1 MKTYKSVY
9 LFCRDFRLTDNL
21 GFLSCYKQ
29 SEQICLAFVFTPTQT
44 KNNTYFSN
52 QSFSFMC
59 NCIEEMNKILYEKYK
74 TKIHI
79 FYGETINILKQIK
92 KDYGYN
98 YDALFYNEDYTPFA
112 RQRDNDIKEFCSKN
126 EINVFTAQDYL
137 LKPMGTF
144 TKTDGAPYEVY
155 TPFYHNALTYSIDRP
170 VVSKFQTTS
179 FYNLKGYGK
188 ENENVW
194 KKINSLRVEIV
205 DKHFIG
211 GRTKALSIL
220 KDIQKFRNYANK
232 RNILSVPTTQ
242 LSAYIKFG
250 CVSIREVYHCFLTH
264 FGKDCTLIS
273 QLFWREFYYYLV
285 YYFPR
290 VLHGKSLKEKYD
302 KVKWGNPKKNKDA
315 WCEGRTGFPVV
326 DAAMRQM
333 NETGFMHNRG
343 RLIVSAVLIKI
354 LNVDWRFGEKIF
366 AERLIDYDPSV
377 NNGNWQW
384 ASGSGADSSPYFRI
398 FNPWK
403 QAMDY
408 DPDCTYIKKWVPEL
422 KDVPNKDIFKWGEVY
437 KNYKDTEYPG
447 PIVSYTEERKKTLE
461 RYKKALI

>member
-29 SEQICLAFVFTPTQT
+29 SKEICLIFVFTPQQI
-44 KNNTYFSN
+44 KDNEYFSN
-52 QSFSFMC
+52 TSFSFMC
-59 NCIEEMNKILYEKYK
+59 NCIEEMNKVLYEKYK
-74 TKIHI
+74 TKIHV

-92 KDYGYN
+92 KDFNYN
-98 YDALFYNEDYTPFA
+98 AIFFNEDYTPFA
-112 RQRDNDIKEFCSKN
+112 KARHNLIQEFCNKN
-126 EINVFTAQDYL
+126 DVEVFTEQDYL
-137 LKPMGTF
+137 LKPMGTLC
-144 TKTDGAPYEVY
+144 KADGTPFEVY
-155 TPFYHNALTYSIDRP
+155 TPFYHNALKHPIDKP
-170 VVSKFQTTS
+170 VVSKFQADT
-179 FYNLKGYGK
+179 FHNLKGHSADANK
-188 ENENVW
+188 VW
-194 KKINSLRVEIV
+194 EKVSRFRKVIE
-205 DKHFIG
+205 DKNFIG
-211 GRTKALSIL
+211 GRTKALLIL
-220 KDIQKFRNYANK
+220 KNIQKFKNYSNQ
-232 RNILSVPTTQ
+232 RNILSIPTTQ

-250 CVSIREVYHCFLTH
+250 CVSIREVYHAFLSH

-273 QLFWREFYYYLV
+273 QLYWREFYYYLV
-285 YYFPR
+285 YYFPK

-302 KVKWGNPKKNKDA
+302 KVKWSNPKKNMDA

-326 DAAMRQM
+326 DAAMREM

-354 LNVDWRFGEKIF
+354 LDVDWRFGEKIF
-366 AERLIDYDPSV
+366 AQRLIDYDPAV

-408 DPDCTYIKKWVPEL
+408 DPDCTYIKKWIPEL
-422 KDVPNKDIFKWGEVY
+422 RDVPNKDIFRWGDVCHEY
-437 KNYKDTEYPG
+437 KIDYPC
-447 PIVSYTEERKKTLE
+447 PIVSYTEEREKTLKK
-461 RYKKALI
+461 YKKALM